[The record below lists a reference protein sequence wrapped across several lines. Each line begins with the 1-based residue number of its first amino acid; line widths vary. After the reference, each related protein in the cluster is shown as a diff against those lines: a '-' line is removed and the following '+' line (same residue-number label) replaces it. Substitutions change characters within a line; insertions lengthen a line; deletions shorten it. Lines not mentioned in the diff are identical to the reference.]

1 MVASSRTPIRLDI
14 FIMADISDVYCRSP
28 KKVLKFLKKG
38 REPINNRQA
47 AIILTLLT
55 QGQISKN
62 QLQKEYNTTAKTI
75 ERDIVSVGNL
85 LSDYLGLEV
94 VHKKVV
100 TDDKKRDVLY
110 QVDATKGP
118 FLTQREVF
126 VVTKLL
132 LASRSFDP
140 TVVEKLIT
148 KLTRPLKQ
156 LRLDQNGSSAINALL
171 KGERQYYQAVAR
183 PTKLTVLDAMINA
196 VYAHKKVIVRY
207 QKSNGEIDN
216 NYLFTPL
223 SIEHFDYYW
232 YVRGYKEDNEA
243 STRILRC
250 DRVLDIKISEDATKH
265 DLEGIEA
272 DRNTVIGMF
281 KGQDH
286 QTQTLIVKADYKAAD
301 LTIDRLNARV
311 VAYYDG
317 DQEVPTTAL
326 SEVPIG
332 KPVKLIT
339 RLMAGAGL
347 YLILGLSGVEVLAP
361 ASLRQQIKAELA
373 QALDRYQD
381 DEKPSN

>member
-1 MVASSRTPIRLDI
+1 MTDT
-14 FIMADISDVYCRSP
+14 SDVYCRSP

-132 LASRSFDP
+132 LASRSFEP
-140 TVVEKLIT
+140 AVVEKLIT

-156 LRLDQNGSSAINALL
+156 LCLDQNGSSAINALL

-250 DRVLDIKISEDATKH
+250 DRVLDIKISGDATKH

-317 DQEVPTTAL
+317 DQEIPATTL